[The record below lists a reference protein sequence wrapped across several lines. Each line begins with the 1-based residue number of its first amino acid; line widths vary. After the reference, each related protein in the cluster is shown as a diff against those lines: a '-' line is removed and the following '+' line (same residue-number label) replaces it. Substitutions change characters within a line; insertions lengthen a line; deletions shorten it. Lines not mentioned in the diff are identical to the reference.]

1 MAEPI
6 GAVADLH
13 AGVRELA
20 VRLRDAAG
28 RGEATDAFLLACGIS
43 QVVEDWW
50 EATDSNARRLTALA
64 GERGVARR
72 GLRLGVDASNALL
85 RTAAGHA
92 AACLRTD
99 ARQSTTTLA
108 ELVVA
113 RLNEPSLQRPL
124 PQPVLDLVHR
134 LTAQAASERLP
145 RALTAAVTR
154 PPSCFRSFDQHPRD
168 CVELARRLALEYD
181 LLDAPVLVLG
191 VRTSGTY
198 LAPLIAAALRASG
211 VRGAQSATVR
221 PGGRLP
227 TAALRRARNRAATGL
242 VAVVDDPP
250 TTGGS
255 MAEVV
260 RAVRGH
266 RFPPARVVALYASFD
281 GGAPRRL
288 PPDLPRVILPPE
300 AWHIRTLLGE
310 DSVRALVRAALPDAD
325 RVEMRSET
333 PGLPT
338 RDRHLAVQVSALV
351 HDESGLHELELVA
364 EGAGTGYF
372 GRHAVEVA
380 ERLAGRVPEVLAV
393 HDGVLL
399 RTDGRA
405 TTARNAPAADVAAYV
420 AARAAR
426 LRVAE
431 DRTAALCGRQPA
443 WEISAR
449 ILSAGFGRLAP
460 AVRPFLIDPTLRR
473 MLRAETPALTDGRTA
488 ISEWIAQPDDG
499 GARKTE
505 FDEGCFSHLDLACYD
520 PAFDLAG
527 AAILRP
533 GGESALLEAY
543 AALGGPGLDRARW
556 YVYQCV
562 QAWNLERV
570 GAADDGSAAAAAAVD
585 PRRAR
590 ARAAQRFFGGLFLGD
605 VEIEPE
611 GPWVVLDVDGVLE
624 LDFGGTPTTTL
635 AAMRALRALRAHGY
649 RVLLATGR
657 SIPEVRDRCAAY
669 RLAGGVG
676 EYGSAFYLAE
686 NDDVATLPE
695 AAAVDGQRKA
705 LMDDV
710 RGMPGLRMDE
720 LYRHGVRVFGSS
732 AGGGRR
738 GLTEPVL
745 RRMSGAHPA
754 FAAVP
759 GQAQTDF
766 VPTGVDKSLGVRTLL
781 KELGGDHEPVALAVG
796 DAAVDLGMLQMAEL
810 GFVLGHAPAAVRAPG
825 VARTRAP
832 YQAGLAEAVG
842 RLLGHPPGGCPLC
855 AVPRLTAAERL
866 VATLLSVG
874 EDGRRGLVP
883 ALARLAA
890 LRTGRAECPAAAVG
904 PGSRGASW
912 R

>member
-1 MAEPI
+1 MPEPI

-20 VRLRDAAG
+20 SWLRNAAK
-28 RGEATDAFLLACGIS
+28 RGEATDAFLLTCGLS
-43 QVVEDWW
+43 QVIEDWW
-50 EATDSNARRLTALA
+50 EAGDSNARRLTALA
-64 GERGVARR
+64 GERGLARR
-72 GLRLGVDASNALL
+72 GLRAGVDASNALV
-85 RTAAGHA
+85 RTVAGHA
-92 AACLRTD
+92 AVCLRAD
-99 ARQSTTTLA
+99 VRLLTTTLA
-108 ELVVA
+108 DLVVA
-113 RLNEPSLQRPL
+113 RLAEPSEPRPL

-134 LTAQAASERLP
+134 LTAQAASGRLP
-145 RALTAAVTR
+145 RGLTAALAR

-168 CVELARRLALEYD
+168 CVDLAWRLALEYD

-211 VRGAQSATVR
+211 VRGAQAATVR
-221 PGGRLP
+221 PGGPLP
-227 TAALRRARNRAATGL
+227 AAELRRVANQAASGL

-255 MAEVV
+255 MARVV
-260 RAVRGH
+260 RAVRG
-266 RFPPARVVALYASFD
+266 RGLPPPRVVALYASFD
-281 GGAPRRL
+281 GAVPRRL
-288 PPDLPRVILPPE
+288 PGDLPRVVLPPE
-300 AWHIRTLLGE
+300 AWHIRTLLDE
-310 DSVRALVRAALPDAD
+310 SSVSALVRAAVPDAD
-325 RVEMRSET
+325 RIEVRSEV

-338 RDRHLAVQVSALV
+338 RDRHLAVKVSALV
-351 HDESGLHELELVA
+351 HTGSDVRELELVA
-364 EGAGTGYF
+364 EGAGTGYY
-372 GRHAVEVA
+372 GRHAGEVA

-399 RTDGRA
+399 RSGGPA
-405 TTARNAPAADVAAYV
+405 TTARDAAAADVAGYV
-420 AARAAR
+420 AARAER

-431 DRTAALCGRQPA
+431 DRAGALRGRQPA

-460 AVRPFLIDPTLRR
+460 AVRPFLIDPVLQR
-473 MLRAETPALTDGRTA
+473 MLRAATPALTDGRTA
-488 ISEWIAQPDDG
+488 ISEWIAQPEEG
-499 GARKTE
+499 GVRKTE

-533 GGESALLEAY
+533 GAERALLEAY
-543 AALGGPGLDRARW
+543 AELGGPGVDRARW

-570 GAADDGSAAAAAAVD
+570 GSATGYGGPGGADPD

-590 ARAAQRFFGGLFLGD
+590 ARAAQRFFGDLFLGD

-624 LDFGGTPTTTL
+624 LDFGGTPAPTL
-635 AAMRALRALRAHGY
+635 AAMLALRALRAHGY
-649 RVLLATGR
+649 RVVLATGR

-669 RLAGGVG
+669 RLVGGVG
-676 EYGSAFYLAE
+676 EYGAAYYVADS
-686 NDDVATLPE
+686 DDVVTLPE

-705 LMDDV
+705 LIDDV
-710 RGMPGLRMDE
+710 RGMPDLRLDE
-720 LYRHGVRVFGSS
+720 LYRHCVRVFEST
-732 AGGGRR
+732 AGVRR
-738 GLTEPVL
+738 GLTEPAL
-745 RRMSGAHPA
+745 RHMSTAHPA
-754 FAAVP
+754 FVP
-759 GQAQTDF
+759 VLGQAQTDF
-766 VPTGVDKSLGVRTLL
+766 VPTAVDKSLGVRALL
-781 KELGGDHEPVALAVG
+781 KELDGVHEPVALAVG
-796 DAAVDLGMLQMAEL
+796 DATVDLGMLRMAEL
-810 GFVLGHAPAAVRAPG
+810 GFVPAHAPAAVRAPG

-842 RLLGHPPGGCPLC
+842 RLLGHRPGGCVLC
-855 AVPRLTAAERL
+855 AEPRLTPAERL

-874 EDGRRGLVP
+874 ENGRRGLAP
-883 ALARLAA
+883 SLARLAA
-890 LRTGRAECPAAAVG
+890 LRVGRAERPAAVG
-904 PGSRGASW
+904 SGPGGESW